1 MKKDSIRYLSIYDL
15 LNMGSDSTR
24 FFVPPYQRNYDW
36 EDENCEILLEDIL
49 SAVDNNKEHFFGS
62 IYTFRESAS
71 DGVDNYIVIDGQQRL
86 TTIFLILQ
94 VIMIFDEYKNDE
106 ALKTRLFLRQKPGL
120 NIQNQQEIRLRL
132 KLIKT
137 DNTEFEKISSNDF
150 ESVDKKSNVYKIYNF
165 LKERITS
172 EIVDKVKV
180 GLEKLMIVWIQLEKE
195 DNPQEI
201 FESLNSKGM
210 PLDTS
215 DLIRNFLLMVDRNAE
230 NLYEKYWVGIETR
243 IKDATKENGKNDKK
257 GKANLKR
264 FFRDYLIME
273 KCQEILETKV
283 YKTFVDNLKGRDKES
298 LLRNLLDYAMV
309 YAIIING
316 NYDSTVG
323 IDNDEELF
331 YYLRVLSQIDI
342 TVARPF
348 LMRMLYDLKKG
359 LAETEDV
366 KKTVKLLLQWFLRI
380 KICSERGTQG
390 LNKEFPKMCNHSKND
405 DYYTSLAEFIQN
417 MRKHRYTGG
426 KLEESLNDPN
436 LYINKTKDFTK
447 VLLGVINNSSVDSLY
462 SNDYRDFTE
471 CSIDH
476 IIPQES
482 STWEPFLKSTYGID
496 WKEVFELE
504 YKDKLGNLT
513 LVNPKD
519 NSAQSNSAPEY
530 KLKWLTEHS
539 HNFSS
544 ILTDGW
550 LGKDSFSFEAI
561 SERTERLITRFK
573 SILDMHLPEKAN
585 DIGCEV
591 KTLDSNLI
599 KTKIKSA
606 FIDGHKL
613 DIDGRLTYP
622 NWIKSIVMY
631 VFSSEKYKDK
641 AYKILNKK
649 KLWFITTNKQ
659 DFYKRRKDVHCV
671 SFKAD
676 KNFMLN
682 GEEIYI
688 FTFGNNNNLR
698 DFVKEFLSA
707 IAPELI
713 STVKIYCEN

>member
-94 VIMIFDEYKNDE
+94 VIMVFDEYKNDE

-264 FFRDYLIME
+264 FFRDYLIEE

-283 YKTFVDNLKGRDKES
+283 YKTFVYNLKGQDKEI
-298 LLRNLLDYAMV
+298 LLRNLLDYAMI
-309 YAIIING
+309 YAIIISG
-316 NYDSTVG
+316 NYNSIVG
-323 IDNDEELF
+323 IKNDEELF

-348 LMRMLYDLKKG
+348 LLRMFYDLKKG

-366 KKTVKLLLQWFLRI
+366 KNTVKLLLQWFLRM
-380 KICSERGTQG
+380 KICSIETKG
-390 LNKEFPKMCNHSKND
+390 LNKEFPKLCNRSNGK
-405 DYYTSLAEFIQN
+405 DYFSSLVEFIQDAKKYN
-417 MRKHRYTGG
+417 CSNDR
-426 KLEESLNDPN
+426 LEESLRNS
-436 LYINKTKDFTK
+436 DFYDKKKANFIK
-447 VLLGVINNSSVDSLY
+447 VFLGVINNSSADSLY

-476 IIPQES
+476 IIPQET

-513 LVNPKD
+513 LVNSKD

-585 DIGCEV
+585 DISSEV
-591 KTLDSNLI
+591 KTLDSNL
-599 KTKIKSA
+599 TNAKIKLA

-613 DIDGRLTYP
+613 DIDGRLTYS
-622 NWIKSIVMY
+622 NWFKSIVMY
-631 VFSSEKYKDK
+631 VFSSENYKNK
-641 AYKILNKK
+641 AHEILSKK
-649 KLWFITTNKQ
+649 KLKFITTNKQ
-659 DFYKRRKDVHCV
+659 DFKQENVHY
-671 SFKAD
+671 
-676 KNFMLN
+676 KNFVSD
-682 GEEIYI
+682 GTEIFI
-688 FTFGNNNNLR
+688 FTYGSNER
-698 DFVKEFLSA
+698 IKELVRQFLSA

-713 STVKIYCEN
+713 PTVKIYCEN